1 MSCFIAI
8 IFVLVY
14 YQKGY
19 NFFEIVFLY
28 ITSNKSNVVRKEI
41 QLKKYYHGLDGL
53 RTIAII
59 GVILYHLLP
68 DIFRGGFLGVPLFFS
83 ISGFL
88 ITAPLIEEKTKSN
101 CVNYKSFYLK
111 RIKRIYPSLLV
122 MIIIVGL
129 IAILI
134 EKDYKYLMEA
144 GSSLLGV
151 NNLWQLSNK
160 VSYFEQFKDLN
171 LLKHLWSLSVELQF
185 YLMMPFIVQY
195 LVNKKNGVTRL
206 REFLVIAT
214 LLSWLIMM
222 SVFLFKGNSTVYY
235 LFTARFFSFSMG
247 SLVSILYFNF
257 DLKRTFSRSIIT
269 IILMLGCFVLISD
282 YKASTYLIG
291 MFIFSLLG
299 SLVIW
304 AVVSQPKIDQLLS
317 NKFFE
322 FIGIRSYDIFLWYY
336 PVLALYQKYAKWDG
350 SLPVFHIS
358 LQLLII
364 LVLSNFTYY
373 LSQYMVGKRGKKN
386 NFKLIIALECLFLV
400 GMVVVTSN
408 FMLNNLKET
417 QLKTI
422 TNSTEK
428 EVVKEKNR
436 EIVTKETTQFST
448 TEKVESKKEVNNLL
462 FLGDSV
468 MLGAEEK
475 ISEIFNGKNIAIKA
489 RVGKQPY
496 EIVTDLEETDLTQY
510 EIVII
515 GVGNNG
521 LVRKNEFDQIV
532 KELDNKQ
539 IIFITTAVEL
549 AWKVP
554 SNNLLKEYDKNN
566 KNISIFDWD
575 IYVNQHPNDG
585 LLEEDG
591 IHLTLKGQEEY
602 TQLLKEVIEK

>member
-1 MSCFIAI
+1 MFNKLKLVRIRINYFRFIGFLCKSL
-8 IFVLVY
+8 FVLY
-14 YQKGY
+14 
-19 NFFEIVFLY
+19 
-28 ITSNKSNVVRKEI
+28 RKER

-68 DIFRGGFLGVPLFFS
+68 DVFKGGFLGVPLFFS

-88 ITAPLIEEKTKSN
+88 ITAPLIEEKKISGRI
-101 CVNYKSFYLK
+101 NYKKFYFK

-122 MIIIVGL
+122 MLFIVGL
-129 IAILI
+129 IAILL
-134 EKDYKYLMEA
+134 EKDNKYLMEA

-151 NNLWQLSNK
+151 NNLWQLSNN
-160 VSYFEQFKDLN
+160 VSYFEQFKNLN

-185 YLMMPFIVQY
+185 YLIMPFIVQS
-195 LVNKKNGVTRL
+195 LVNKKNGVNRL
-206 REFLVIAT
+206 REFLVITT

-257 DLKRTFSRSIIT
+257 GLRRTFDRGLIT
-269 IILMLGCFVLISD
+269 IIFMLFCFIIISD
-282 YKASTYLIG
+282 YKALTYLIG

-322 FIGIRSYDIFLWYY
+322 FIGVRSYDIFLWYY

-350 SLPVFHIS
+350 SQPVFHIS

-364 LVLSNFTYY
+364 LVLSNFTYH
-373 LSQYMVGKRGKKN
+373 LSRYIVGKREKKN
-386 NFKLIIALECLFLV
+386 NLKLVIAFECLFLV
-400 GMVVVTSN
+400 SVTVVAGNIILNHQKKMELTTITSSTKEVVTK
-408 FMLNNLKET
+408 KET
-417 QLKTI
+417 QD
-422 TNSTEK
+422 ST
-428 EVVKEKNR
+428 
-436 EIVTKETTQFST
+436 TKETTKTST
-448 TEKVESKKEVNNLL
+448 TETEELNPKKEVNNLL

-475 ISEIFNGKNIAIKA
+475 INETFNGKNIAIKA

-496 EIVTDLEETDLTQY
+496 EIVTDLEETDLSQY
-510 EIVII
+510 ETVII

-532 KELDNKQ
+532 KELANKQ
-539 IIFITTAVEL
+539 LIFITTAVEM

-566 KNISIFDWD
+566 KNINLLDWD
-575 IYVNQHPNDG
+575 KYVSQHLNDS
-585 LLEEDG
+585 LLTEDG

-602 TQLLKEVIEK
+602 TRLLKEVLEK

>member
-1 MSCFIAI
+1 M
-8 IFVLVY
+8 
-14 YQKGY
+14 
-19 NFFEIVFLY
+19 
-28 ITSNKSNVVRKEI
+28 
-41 QLKKYYHGLDGL
+41 KKYYHGLDGL

>member
-1 MSCFIAI
+1 M
-8 IFVLVY
+8 VY

-19 NFFEIVFLY
+19 NFFKIVFLY

-422 TNSTEK
+422 TSSTEK

-436 EIVTKETTQFST
+436 ETATKETTQFST

-602 TQLLKEVIEK
+602 TRLLKEVIEKQ

>member
-1 MSCFIAI
+1 M
-8 IFVLVY
+8 VY